1 MFRSNIT
8 SFSSGVNI
16 RKHKQTTIWLG
27 SMVGEEPKSCQACWW
42 RRQLSASQPGAG
54 EDGSEPAPEHLLC
67 LEQYQCASCSKWAT
81 CGIRGGGGCTSFVDL
96 KASWNKDLKTVWGG
110 GSYFSTVGS
119 SNNASCKM
127 IRLEKKKKSLFAVS
141 FSWLPCLVDC
151 LLGATPWCSGQH
163 SHISGD
169 VRLTGSSGWMW
180 EWKVV
185 CPDDDNVDI
194 HTWSERKWYAMIFDF
209 FATVF
214 SYFRFLS

>member
-16 RKHKQTTIWLG
+16 CKPKQTTIWLG

-81 CGIRGGGGCTSFVDL
+81 CGIGGGGGCTSFVDL

-119 SNNASCKM
+119 SNNAFWKM
-127 IRLEKKKKSLFAVS
+127 IRLGKKKKAC
-141 FSWLPCLVDC
+141 LPCRFHDFLV
-151 LLGATPWCSGQH
+151 LLIACSGRH
-163 SHISGD
+163 RGAVVST
-169 VRLTGSSGWMW
+169 LTSVGTSGWLAALGECESGRLFVLMMIMLISTLGV
-180 EWKVV
+180 KKN
-185 CPDDDNVDI
+185 DM
-194 HTWSERKWYAMIFDF
+194 RWYSIFF
-209 FATVF
+209 FCYCV
-214 SYFRFLS
+214 